1 VESLRAITPLM
12 ARAGITRVANVTGLD
27 TIGIPVIAV
36 YRPNSR
42 SLAVFQGKGLDLDA
56 ARASGVMEAIESYHA
71 EHVTAPLRLAS
82 WNELQTSAKVVNVS
96 ALPRLSVST
105 FHPDRQT
112 LWIEGRD
119 LATDAAT
126 WLPYE
131 MVHSNF
137 SLPLPTGSGSF
148 VMSSNGL
155 ASGNHL
161 LEATSHA
168 ICELVERD
176 ANALWSAAGGAARN
190 DLRLDLSTVD
200 DDDCQQIRARLRR
213 AGVAVAVWNTTSDVG
228 LAAFRCV
235 VVDREANHLQQRYF
249 AFGSGCHPVRSV
261 ALLRALTEAVQCR
274 LTYIAGARDDAS
286 RDFFER
292 ARNPDRVARLRE
304 QVEQCEDAGS
314 DFRNVPTFDSLDF
327 RDDVDHERACL
338 AQVGLSEVVAVDLTL
353 PAFNI
358 PVVRVVIPGLESLHD
373 APGYVPGPRAT
384 HAHLHLHGSDAQR

>member
-1 VESLRAITPLM
+1 M
-12 ARAGITRVANVTGLD
+12 ARAGITRVATVTGLD
-27 TIGIPVIAV
+27 TIGIPVVAV

-82 WNELQTSAKVVNVS
+82 WNELQTSATVVNVS

-119 LATDAAT
+119 LATDAPT

-155 ASGNHL
+155 ASGNHP

-176 ANALWSAAGGAARN
+176 ANALWSAGGGAARH
-190 DLRLDLSTVD
+190 DLRLDLRTVD
-200 DDDCQQIRARLRR
+200 DDDCQQILERLRR

-228 LAAFRCV
+228 LAAFRA
-235 VVDREANHLQQRYF
+235 RRRRPRAESPA
-249 AFGSGCHPVRSV
+249 A
-261 ALLRALTEAVQCR
+261 ALLRVRQR
-274 LTYIAGARDDAS
+274 LPSGTSAS
-286 RDFFER
+286 RCC
-292 ARNPDRVARLRE
+292 AR
-304 QVEQCEDAGS
+304 
-314 DFRNVPTFDSLDF
+314 
-327 RDDVDHERACL
+327 
-338 AQVGLSEVVAVDLTL
+338 
-353 PAFNI
+353 
-358 PVVRVVIPGLESLHD
+358 
-373 APGYVPGPRAT
+373 
-384 HAHLHLHGSDAQR
+384 

>member
-1 VESLRAITPLM
+1 
-12 ARAGITRVANVTGLD
+12 
-27 TIGIPVIAV
+27 
-36 YRPNSR
+36 
-42 SLAVFQGKGLDLDA
+42 
-56 ARASGVMEAIESYHA
+56 
-71 EHVTAPLRLAS
+71 
-82 WNELQTSAKVVNVS
+82 
-96 ALPRLSVST
+96 
-105 FHPDRQT
+105 
-112 LWIEGRD
+112 
-119 LATDAAT
+119 
-126 WLPYE
+126 

-176 ANALWSAAGGAARN
+176 ANALWSAGGGATRN
-190 DLRLDLSTVD
+190 DLRLDLRSVD
-200 DDDCQQIRARLRR
+200 DDDARQVLDRLRR
-213 AGVAVAVWNTTSDVG
+213 AGVGVAVWNTTSDVG

-235 VVDREANHLQQRYF
+235 VVDREPNHLQQRYF
-249 AFGSGCHPVRSV
+249 AFGSGCHPVRGI

-304 QVEQCEDAGS
+304 QVEQYEDAGC
-314 DFRNVPTFDSLDF
+314 DFRDVPTFDSPDF
-327 RDDVDHERACL
+327 RADVDHERTCL
-338 AQVGLSEVVAVDLTL
+338 ARVGLDEVVAVDLTL
-353 PAFNI
+353 PAFGI

-373 APGYVPGPRAT
+373 APGYVPGPRARV
-384 HAHLHLHGSDAQR
+384 ASESSRDHLHLHGSDARR